1 MYEGGGYM
9 WPFGKSKQDKQT
21 EQVLDPRELIEETIN
36 EMLTDG
42 EITVEQLETAQRKGA
57 DDTGAQLASGSRQVK
72 EVVKELTQWWE
83 TTFTKQQKT
92 YIESKLGKGWIRSAY
107 SQSTK
112 KPPCGALP
120 IVNAAILFKE
130 VSDTQI
136 ASSMFKQ
143 AINQAQKFGS
153 VIDLHFVYSN
163 MIPFLYSKR
172 NKEAD
177 ALELTADACK
187 NMIALGPKVIEAWKQ
202 EYPMDTE
209 LPGHRGF
216 DRLPMIYANQGDFD
230 NAIRIC
236 ELAKDQG
243 WGWAGNW
250 DKDIIKYRKKQAK
263 A

>member
-1 MYEGGGYM
+1 
-9 WPFGKSKQDKQT
+9 
-21 EQVLDPRELIEETIN
+21 
-36 EMLTDG
+36 MLNDG
-42 EITVEQLETAQRKGA
+42 EITVEQLENALTEPA
-57 DDTGAQLASGSRQVK
+57 DDFDTQRALRSNQIK
-72 EVVKELTQWWE
+72 EVVQELTQWWE
-83 TTFTKQQKT
+83 ATFTKQQKT

-112 KPPCGALP
+112 NPPCGALP
-120 IVNAAILFKE
+120 MANAAILFKE

-136 ASSMFKQ
+136 ASLMFKE

-153 VIDLHFVYSN
+153 VIDLHFVYSD

-209 LPGHRGF
+209 LPGHTGF
-216 DRLPMIYANQGDFD
+216 ARLPMIYANQGDFD

-243 WGWAGNW
+243 WGGAGGW
-250 DKDIIKYRKKQAK
+250 DEIISGYQKKQSK